1 LFVFNMV
8 AHFKVIKNKHLKLKI
23 PSNTMVMGS
32 SGSGKTM
39 YVLKLIKFVNHM
51 FRPRPK
57 NIVYAYGHDNNAL
70 PKLKKMGVIIHKGLP
85 SDKYLANIKKPMILI
100 LDDLMLQADKHY
112 LDNLFTV
119 KSHHENIAVIKMVQN
134 AFHKNLKTL
143 RDNCHYFFLFN
154 SPAAKRQIRDFG
166 VNVFPQ
172 KYKNFL
178 KIFENVVKSKYEPLF
193 IDLQPNT
200 DEDLRLRSKILPNQI
215 TEVYKP

>member
-8 AHFKVIKNKHLKLKI
+8 AHFKIIKNKHLKLKI

-39 YVLKLIKFVNHM
+39 YVLKLIKFVNHI

-57 NIVYAYGHDNNAL
+57 NIVYAYGHDNDAL
-70 PKLKKMGVIIHKGLP
+70 PKLKKMGVITHKGLP

-100 LDDLMLQADKHY
+100 LDDLMLQANKDY